1 MAEFNDQKKKKK
13 HGKGLEN
20 NPQVLSVNFYGAL
33 KSKNE
38 IYFQMASLFKE
49 VTQAE
54 KSQDEKKL
62 KTEWMEQILMSASSD
77 THGKFF
83 INNI

>member
-1 MAEFNDQKKKKK
+1 MAKSNIPKKKKRC
-13 HGKGLEN
+13 GKGLEKDIH
-20 NPQVLSVNFYGAL
+20 VLSVNFYGAL

-49 VTQAE
+49 VTHA
-54 KSQDEKKL
+54 KKNQDEKKL
-62 KTEWMEQILMSASSD
+62 KTQWMNQILTANSSD
-77 THGKFF
+77 THGKSF

>member
-1 MAEFNDQKKKKK
+1 MSDSNKQKRKKNDPNVMKKM
-13 HGKGLEN
+13 
-20 NPQVLSVNFYGAL
+20 PRVLTANFYGAL

-49 VTQAE
+49 VTR
-54 KSQDEKKL
+54 DEKKL
-62 KTEWMEQILMSASSD
+62 KNQWMAQILLANSSD
-77 THGKFF
+77 NHGVCD

>member
-1 MAEFNDQKKKKK
+1 MVEPNTQKKKKSY
-13 HGKGLEN
+13 GKGPEN
-20 NPQVLSVNFYGAL
+20 DVNSFSANFYGAL

-54 KSQDEKKL
+54 THQDEKKL
-62 KTEWMEQILMSASSD
+62 KTQWMEKFLTSTLSD
-77 THGKFF
+77 RHGKFF
-83 INNI
+83 INKI

>member
-1 MAEFNDQKKKKK
+1 MAEFNAQKKKKK
-13 HGKGLEN
+13 HGKELEK

-54 KSQDEKKL
+54 NDQDEKKL
-62 KTEWMEQILMSASSD
+62 KTEWMEQILKANTSD